1 MMTRFLSLIALLTW
15 IALPAAAQDET
26 PQEAEDKTILENFLQ
41 DNLSS
46 EGMQVTVN
54 GFSGALSRQATMEE
68 MTFADEDGVW
78 LRLEGVTL
86 TWDRSAILQR
96 RIEVRELS
104 AEEIELVRLPM
115 GGGGGP
121 SSEASDFTLP
131 ELPVSVDIDRLAAE
145 RLILGEPVLGERVE
159 MTLEGSGDLVGG
171 QGEAQLDLERI
182 DGQRGAFNLAAS
194 YSNETRVLA
203 VDLSLDEGPGG
214 IVAKLVN
221 LPGEPALSLSVE
233 GEDTLDDFT
242 ADVMLATDGESRLAG
257 QVRVMAETTE
267 TAEGETISDT
277 RVEADLSGDLR
288 PLFTEEYQAF
298 FGGESVLHL
307 EATRFSNGTT
317 QVGDLFVRTDALNLR
332 GDATINDKG
341 WPERAHLEGRVANA
355 DGSPATLP
363 TGGEPTRIS
372 ALDLDFDY
380 DSLRG
385 QGWTGSFDLTGFE
398 RGDIALDSLSVSG
411 AGTLEPGGADAV
423 PSVDGSVTLSA
434 AGIDPGDP
442 DLAAAIGD
450 RIGGSLTFSKG
461 DNTPFNFTDIAISG
475 ADYGLTGDVTL
486 RTEVEQL
493 DLVADMD
500 VRLAADRLA
509 RFAPLTGQDLTGAAA
524 LSIRGEV
531 AVPDGPFDLE
541 IDGETRDLS
550 IGIEQVDALLAGE
563 SRLSIDVDRNLE
575 RTAINRFTIA
585 GPGIAGSVTG
595 ELRSEGSTIDAQI
608 DIPDA
613 GRLDDRLEGN
623 VSLVADAVQAGDG
636 WTVEGEA
643 TAPGDVV
650 ADFTA
655 TATMTRD
662 GVGPVTASLT
672 AAADSIA
679 PYSGLAGRSLSGG
692 IELAASVSGDLRT
705 QAIDLSGTAQGQD
718 LAFGAGD
725 ADQLFAGASEL
736 AFNLRRDENGTLFVD
751 QLEVDTSQLSVSAD
765 GTSEGGQSRVNFDAR
780 LANVGLFVPEI
791 PGPFSAQGTA
801 VLTGDDYRIDIDGQG
816 PDGITL
822 SVAGTVAGSGDR
834 ANLSISG
841 VTPLELANG
850 FTGANRVDGT
860 ARFDLGLNGPLAL
873 TSLTGTVSTSNARV
887 SVPAA
892 AIALDPIQANI
903 RFLNGRARVEA
914 AAGVSSGGRVE
925 VAGPVSLSSGYNA
938 DLVVRLQGVGLT
950 DPALY
955 DTTVDGQITV
965 SGPLTGGARIAGTIR
980 PGVVEIRIPSTG
992 FGVAGDLEGLTHINE
1007 PAAVRATRAKAGK
1020 TGEQSAG
1027 GGGGPAYPLDIVI
1040 DAPNQVFVRGRGLD
1054 AEVGGRLIL
1063 RGTTANVVPQG
1074 GLSLIRGRLSLL
1086 GNRIE
1091 LTEARATLEGNFDPY
1106 IAVTAQTTVDDTT
1119 IQIRLD
1125 GQATN
1130 PEISFSSTPDL
1141 PEDEILA
1148 RLIFGRSISEISA
1161 LQALR
1166 MANGVA
1172 TLTGRS
1178 GGGVIGNLREGFG
1191 LADLDV
1197 GQNEGGAV
1205 AVRAGTYISENVYTG
1220 VEVGADGQAEVN
1232 INLDLTRNL
1241 TARGS
1246 VATNGE
1252 TSLGIHFEKDY

>member
-1 MMTRFLSLIALLTW
+1 MTRLLSLLALLTW
-15 IALPAAAQDET
+15 IALPAFAQDET
-26 PQEAEDKTILENFLQ
+26 QQEEEDKSVLENFLQ

-46 EGMQVTVN
+46 DGMQVTVN
-54 GFSGALSRQATMEE
+54 GFSGALSRQATMDE
-68 MTFADEDGVW
+68 MTFADDDGVW

-96 RIEVRELS
+96 RVEVRELS
-104 AEEIELVRLPM
+104 AEIIELVRLPQS
-115 GGGGGP
+115 GGDGP

-145 RLILGEPVLGERVE
+145 RLILGEPVLGERME
-159 MTLEGSGDLVGG
+159 MTLEGSGDLVDG

-182 DGQRGAFNLAAS
+182 DGQRGSFNLAAS
-194 YSNETRVLA
+194 YSNESHVLA

-214 IVAKLVN
+214 IVAKLAN
-221 LPGEPALSLSVE
+221 LPGEPALTLTVD

-242 ADVMLATDGESRLAG
+242 ADVMLGTDGESRLGG
-257 QVRVMAETTE
+257 QVRIRAEK
-267 TAEGETISDT
+267 AGEDGVRESDM
-277 RVEADLSGDLR
+277 RVDADFSGDLR
-288 PLFTEEYQAF
+288 PLFEEQYQPF
-298 FGGESVLHL
+298 FGGESLLHL
-307 EATRFSNGTT
+307 EGARFPNGTIR
-317 QVGDLFVRTDALNLR
+317 VEDLFVRTDALNLR

-341 WPERAHLEGRVANA
+341 WPERVNLTGRVANA
-355 DGSPATLP
+355 DGSPTTLP
-363 TGGEPTRIS
+363 ASGEPTRIS

-385 QGWTGSFDLTGFE
+385 ERWTGSFDLTGLE
-398 RGDIALDSLSVSG
+398 RGDISLDSLSFSG
-411 AGTLEPGGADAV
+411 AGTLEPGGGDAV
-423 PSVDGSVTLSA
+423 PSVDGSVTLSL
-434 AGIDPGDP
+434 AGINPGDE

-450 RIGGSLTFSKG
+450 RIGGSLTFAKG
-461 DNTPFNFTDIAISG
+461 DNTPFNFTDIALSG
-475 ADYGLTGDVTL
+475 EDYGLTGDVTL
-486 RTEVEQL
+486 RTELEQL

-500 VRLAADRLA
+500 VELTADRLA
-509 RFAPLTGQDLTGAAA
+509 RFAPLSGQDLTGGAA
-524 LSIRGEV
+524 LSVRGEV
-531 AVPDGPFDLE
+531 ALPDGPFDLE

-563 SRLSIDVDRNLE
+563 SRLSIDVDRTVE
-575 RTAINRFTIA
+575 RTALNRFTIA
-585 GPGIAGSVTG
+585 GPGLAASATG

-643 TAPGDVV
+643 TAPGNVV
-650 ADFTA
+650 VDFTA
-655 TATMTRD
+655 TATMTDD

-679 PYSGLAGRSLSGG
+679 PYSGLAGRSLSGA
-692 IELAASVSGDLRT
+692 IDLAASVSGDLRT

-725 ADQLFAGASEL
+725 ADQLFAGASEVT
-736 AFNLRRDENGTLFVD
+736 FNLRRDEAGTLFVD
-751 QLEVDTSQLSVSAD
+751 QLDVDTPELTVSAD

-780 LANVGLFVPEI
+780 LANVGIFVPEL
-791 PGPFSAQGTA
+791 PGAFSAQGTA
-801 VLTGDDYRIDIDGQG
+801 VLTDDAYRLDVDGQG
-816 PDGITL
+816 PDGITV
-822 SVAGTVAGSGDR
+822 SVAGTVAGSGDS
-834 ANLSISG
+834 ANLSING
-841 VTPLELANG
+841 VAPLELANG

-873 TSLTGTVSTSNARV
+873 TSLSGTVSTSDARV

-892 AIALDPIQANI
+892 AISLDPIQANI
-903 RFLNGRARVEA
+903 LLQNGRARIEA
-914 AAGVSSGGRVE
+914 GAGVSSGGRVE
-925 VAGPVSLSSGYNA
+925 VAGPVSLEGGYNA

-955 DTTVDGQITV
+955 DTTVDGQLTV
-965 SGPLTGGARIAGTIR
+965 TGPLTGGARVAGTIR
-980 PGVVEIRIPSTG
+980 PGVVEIRIPSSG
-992 FGVAGDLEGLTHINE
+992 FGVAGDLEGLRHINE
-1007 PAAVRATRAKAGK
+1007 PAAVRATRARADKLGG
-1020 TGEQSAG
+1020 TSS

-1054 AEVGGRLIL
+1054 AEVGGRLLL

-1086 GNRIE
+1086 GNRID

-1106 IAVTAQTTVDDTT
+1106 ISVTAQTTVDDTT

-1130 PEISFSSTPDL
+1130 PEISFTSTPDL

-1148 RLIFGRSISEISA
+1148 RLLFGRSIAEISP

-1172 TLTGRS
+1172 TLTGG

-1205 AVRAGTYISENVYTG
+1205 AVRAGTYITENVYTG
-1220 VEVGADGQAEVN
+1220 VEVGADGEAEVN